1 MWASRVK
8 CPLWTTWYS
17 HEVRIPEKG
26 SLHQANSIHT
36 DPLQGQ
42 DRTRPGAVHTDTGS
56 GSFFL
61 FNIPPELGASDLDS
75 FPLILLSGF
84 RYCKGDRGKFL
95 GRSPIFPLFWEVR
108 LKVIRNH
115 FHPPPG
121 DFLTQHIL
129 SWPQEVSAPRPD
141 SVSCPHSMKAT
152 WITFWNDQSRFPWV
166 HFWRSKTTA
175 DYFFSLY

>member
-1 MWASRVK
+1 MSYVDHMILPR
-8 CPLWTTWYS
+8 
-17 HEVRIPEKG
+17 
-26 SLHQANSIHT
+26 
-36 DPLQGQ
+36 GQ
-42 DRTRPGAVHTDTGS
+42 DPRKGVPPSGQFHPYRPPPGARQNSSWCCSHWHRFRI
-56 GSFFL
+56 FFL

-84 RYCKGDRGKFL
+84 GYCKGDRGKFL
-95 GRSPIFPLFWEVR
+95 GRSPIFPLFWKVR

-121 DFLTQHIL
+121 DVPTQHIL
-129 SWPQEVSAPRPD
+129 CWPQEVSAPRPD
-141 SVSCPHSMKAT
+141 SVSCPYSMKAT

-166 HFWRSKTTA
+166 YFWRSKTTA